1 MKNRKMKT
9 ERESASNFLIMPLF
23 FVQVFNDIYH
33 GFELTYRYLGNTMHF
48 SFFTSFSH
56 LPRKSRHQRFLFP
69 KTKEQK
75 LNCLTVKV
83 KNNFSRCIS
92 HFY

>member
-33 GFELTYRYLGNTMHF
+33 GFELTYRLFGKYDA
-48 SFFTSFSH
+48 FFIFH
-56 LPRKSRHQRFLFP
+56 EFFP
-69 KTKEQK
+69 PTQK
-75 LNCLTVKV
+75 ISTPKV
-83 KNNFSRCIS
+83 SVS
-92 HFY
+92 